1 MGIGHK
7 VAIGLPQG
15 STGRVGLKNMISAVH
30 NIDGTGPAASRSVMY
45 TALKEARTLPMEV
58 KSFDDFG

>member
-1 MGIGHK
+1 
-7 VAIGLPQG
+7 
-15 STGRVGLKNMISAVH
+15 MISAVH

-45 TALKEARTLPMEV
+45 AALKEARTLPMEV